1 MSPLKPDLS
10 DELEFVKA
18 LMVRG
23 NYPHKRTILSRM
35 QRFIMGQAQDLP
47 PGYMNPVVEAYDNKG
62 RLLNEYQV
70 RDIDIPFLT
79 QVDQKSAI
87 DYLDLFLKAEA
98 QVPGTRGIL
107 TDLIQ
112 EFVHDNKKYLKNLP
126 DKGDEYVVPCTCD
139 NAYSELLISNKG
151 ATLLELSRKGHPV
164 PDFVILT
171 SAVYS
176 LTVKKRMKYLERAIY
191 LLERLT
197 ALQAGSSKRPLVFA
211 LRCAMPCYMPGVMPT
226 FLNVGITEDTVAALI
241 HIYGKTAAHKM
252 TLNNLH
258 NILAVLNL
266 AKTKETLKNE
276 SDHEHLLERQIDAGF
291 SLIRQQEPR
300 LVEDPLYQTAFFV
313 GQAFKYF
320 DNNRDLMLTFSR
332 GEEHFPSLIL
342 QRMVCTVRSDESR
355 VGVIHSRHPRTGEG
369 MQIESARNIFGEEI
383 MAGTVETE
391 KTNFQDDME
400 IKDNF
405 PAVYRYMRTLRQ
417 LEKSLESPVTIEFA
431 TDITQRHEFFNLL
444 QLNTSE
450 ITGRS
455 AIISIMDLY
464 RNGFIPQKRVTE
476 LIRPYHIKQIESD
489 AIDPSSFKDLS
500 LFSNGVSVLPR
511 SAVSAQ
517 VYFTTESALHH
528 KKQGKKVCLCKKTF
542 DPGDT
547 VVMGEM
553 DAIIS
558 LASAAIHVV
567 TICQSYG
574 LPALLNLRKE
584 GVSLMETG
592 ILVNSSGDMIEEG
605 DWITLSSR
613 NRCLFRGKARFKP
626 ARLIRYMN
634 GEQVDL
640 ESHEVDAFDQMS
652 RAYREY
658 NQLITTL
665 KSDQIL
671 SLAEI
676 IRLVVLEY
684 RGETEKAKDLVNFW
698 FDNHSDL
705 YIDGVFKSEMGD
717 HLNQHT
723 AFNLLT
729 LDRRIKF
736 FKMALEK
743 CQREKK
749 SGYSAGMFMLGRFV
763 SMSQPIEFWK
773 SLSPTEIALL
783 VNEWLLFEKYMQIL
797 HEVGERRIRRAK
809 QKILQSSLGLLELAP
824 HKLKTLIPLKLS
836 QIPLTTVLQRLPEW
850 GDDQTRNVLEIL
862 LQPYANFFAYDNP
875 WSLRQLEKI
884 CEQENLPVPAP
895 ESI

>member
-1 MSPLKPDLS
+1 MPPLKPDLS
-10 DELEFVKA
+10 DELEFVKS
-18 LMVRG
+18 LVVRG

-47 PGYMNPVVEAYDNKG
+47 PGYKNPVVEAYDNKG
-62 RLLNEYQV
+62 RLLKEYQV

-98 QVPGTRGIL
+98 QFPGTRGIL

-126 DKGDEYVVPCTCD
+126 RKGDEYVVPCTCD
-139 NAYSELLISNKG
+139 DEYSEQLISNKG
-151 ATLLELSRKGHPV
+151 ATLLELSRTGHPV
-164 PDFVILT
+164 PDFAVLT

-176 LTVKKRMKYLERAIY
+176 QTAKKRMKHLEHAIY

-197 ALQAGSSKRPLVFA
+197 ALQVGSSRRPLVFA

-226 FLNVGITEDTVAALI
+226 FLNVGITENTVAALV
-241 HIYGKTAAHKM
+241 HIYGQEAAYKM
-252 TLNNLH
+252 ALNNLR
-258 NILAVLNL
+258 NLLAVVDPAGHRQLFTGGSEN
-266 AKTKETLKNE
+266 
-276 SDHEHLLERQIDAGF
+276 EHLLELQVDGGF
-291 SLIRQQEPR
+291 NLVRQQDAR
-300 LVEDPLYQTAFFV
+300 LVEDPIYQAAFFIA
-313 GQAFKYF
+313 QAFKYF
-320 DNNRDLMLTFSR
+320 DSNRDLMLTFSR

-342 QRMVCTVRSDESR
+342 QRMVCTVRSDKSR
-355 VGVIHSRHPRTGEG
+355 VGVIHSRHPRTGKG
-369 MQIESARNIFGEEI
+369 MQIESAQNIFGEEI

-391 KTNFQDDME
+391 KTNFGDEAE
-400 IKDNF
+400 IKDAF
-405 PAVYRYMRTLRQ
+405 PAVYRYMHTLRQ
-417 LEKSLESPVTIEFA
+417 LEKSLGSPVTIEFA

-444 QLNTSE
+444 QLNASE

-464 RNGFIPQKRVTE
+464 RNGFIQQKRVTE

-489 AIDPSSFKDLS
+489 AIDPGSFKELS
-500 LFSNGVSVLPR
+500 LFSKGASVLPR

-517 VYFTTESALHH
+517 VYFSAESALTQ
-528 KKQGKKVCLCKKTF
+528 KKQGNKVCLCKKTF
-542 DPGDT
+542 DPSDT

-558 LASAAIHVV
+558 LTSAAIHVV

-574 LPALLNLRKE
+574 LPALLNLKKE
-584 GVSLMETG
+584 GVSLLETG
-592 ILVNSSGDMIEEG
+592 ILVNSSGDMIKEG
-605 DWITLSSR
+605 DWVTVSSR

-626 ARLIRYMN
+626 ARLIRYMK

-640 ESHEVDAFDQMS
+640 EAHEIDAFEQMS
-652 RAYREY
+652 KAYNEY

-676 IRLVVLEY
+676 IRLVVLEF

-729 LDRRIKF
+729 LNRRIAF
-736 FKMALEK
+736 FKLALEK
-743 CQREKK
+743 CRIEKK
-749 SGYSAGMFMLGRFV
+749 SGYSAGMFMLGRFI
-763 SMSQPIEFWK
+763 SMPQPVEFWK
-773 SLSPTEIALL
+773 SFSPLEISLL
-783 VNEWLLFEKYMQIL
+783 VNEWLLFEKYMHIL

-809 QKILQSSLGLLELAP
+809 QKILESSLGMLELAP
-824 HKLKTLIPLKLS
+824 HKVKTLITLKLS
-836 QIPLTTVLQRLPEW
+836 QISLTEVRHELPEW
-850 GDDQTRNVLEIL
+850 TDVQSRDLIEIL
-862 LQPYANFFAYDNP
+862 LQPYANFFAYDDP
-875 WSLRQLEKI
+875 WSRGQLEKI
-884 CEQENLPVPAP
+884 CQKEKLPVPP
-895 ESI
+895 PDSV